1 MVFLNVLN
9 PALNLSAAPNP
20 CRARS
25 SSRQPQGGRVTAQC
39 RRATRESQT
48 GLAVGDHLGRVVL
61 AGSARSADDERL
73 PGRAHRI
80 LPRRLVSEEAAAA
93 SPHRRSPSRAARGG
107 RDRWR
112 GGRPWVVASV
122 LILPAGRR
130 GGEGEGEEEEGFC
143 SFARDETEFGQAW
156 NLGCFAYPVRLNLE
170 TISPTG
176 FDLGSVGFELRKHRK
191 VKELS

>member
-1 MVFLNVLN
+1 M
-9 PALNLSAAPNP
+9 S
-20 CRARS
+20 
-25 SSRQPQGGRVTAQC
+25 G
-39 RRATRESQT
+39 
-48 GLAVGDHLGRVVL
+48 
-61 AGSARSADDERL
+61 
-73 PGRAHRI
+73 
-80 LPRRLVSEEAAAA
+80 
-93 SPHRRSPSRAARGG
+93 SRAGLIGFSRGGLWARKQHQHPPIGDRPREPLDRGG

-130 GGEGEGEEEEGFC
+130 GGEEEEGFC